1 MSLGGS
7 GTRRRTAAEE
17 EADGRE
23 ILQNVVDKKYNDWPN
38 EAGFVGLTE
47 HRGPVRLRVHGTIP
61 SYAAGALYRTGP
73 GVGEFETAERGTH
86 RVSHW
91 FDGFAHTHRF
101 DIAAGPDGPNNDDD
115 EVAAAAT
122 VTYSSR
128 RQGQEYI
135 DKIKKKGWRASIT
148 FAQRSDPC
156 VGLFAK
162 MTSRFEKEVNN
173 NVAVLRN
180 VPGLDK
186 DKDKAPT
193 PTPTP
198 AAGHSVVTT
207 SNIAIS
213 TDKSV
218 MQVLDKD
225 TLEAVDSGT
234 QAERFHP
241 DLRGP
246 LSMSHAQRDEA
257 TGDLFNVNLELGRVP
272 RYRFFRVNAAS
283 GTTDILATVAERDVC
298 AAYIHSFFLTE
309 NHVVLCVPSSHVAWS
324 GAKIFWEGNVLD
336 ALKPFDKAATPQ
348 PPPCQWVVVDRRRG
362 RGVVARFATPAGFFF
377 HSVNAFEETAEDEE
391 QQGATRTYLNLDYIH
406 YETTAA
412 LYAMY
417 YDVILRRNGAAD
429 AFWSDRATAE
439 SMRPRF
445 VRRRFALPAGG
456 EEPQISAA
464 AAAAAATAAPE
475 VLSIPA
481 PHVGELP
488 TMNPA
493 YACRPYRYVY
503 SVPSRG
509 LSTAIGE
516 CLAKTDLV
524 TRDALIWSGP
534 KGHTPSEGIFVAR
547 PGAVDEDDGVLLSV
561 VLDGEGKRS
570 YLLCL
575 DARTMTETGRAEADF
590 AIAIGL
596 HGLHAPAA

>member
-1 MSLGGS
+1 MSVSGS
-7 GTRRRTAAEE
+7 GTVRRTAAEE

-23 ILQNVVDKKYNDWPN
+23 TLQNVLDKKYNDWPN

-47 HRGPVRLRVHGTIP
+47 HRGPVKLRVHGTIP

-73 GVGEFETAERGTH
+73 GVGEFETAERGTYH
-86 RVSHW
+86 VSHW

-101 DIAAGPDGPNNDDD
+101 DIAAGPDGDDD
-115 EVAAAAT
+115 DDDDAAAT

-135 DKIKKKGWRASIT
+135 DKIKKRGWRAGIT

-162 MTSRFEKEVNN
+162 ATSRFEKEVNN

-180 VPGLDK
+180 VPGLDRG
-186 DKDKAPT
+186 KA
-193 PTPTP
+193 PTP
-198 AAGHSVVTT
+198 AAGHHAVTA

-213 TDKSV
+213 TDRSI

-225 TLEAVDSGT
+225 TLEAVDNGT

-257 TGDLFNVNLELGRVP
+257 TGDLFNVNLEFGRVP
-272 RYRFFRVNAAS
+272 TYRFFRVNAAS

-309 NHVVLCVPSSHVAWS
+309 NHVVLCVPSSHLAWS

-336 ALKPFDKAATPQ
+336 ALKPFDKAAA
-348 PPPCQWVVVDRRRG
+348 PCQWVVVDRRRG

-377 HSVNAFEETAEDEE
+377 HSVNAFEETAEDE
-391 QQGATRTYLNLDYIH
+391 QGATRTYLNLDYIH
-406 YETTAA
+406 FETTAT

-429 AFWSDRATAE
+429 AFWTDRATAE

-456 EEPQISAA
+456 EPQMAA
-464 AAAAAATAAPE
+464 AIAAAATAPE

-488 TMNPA
+488 TINPA
-493 YACRPYRYVY
+493 YACKPYRYVY

-516 CLAKTDLV
+516 CLAKTDLA

-534 KGHTPSEGIFVAR
+534 KGHTPSEAIFVAR

-590 AIAIGL
+590 PIAFGL
-596 HGLHAPAA
+596 HGLHAPAP

>member
-47 HRGPVRLRVHGTIP
+47 HRGPVKLRVHGTIP

-86 RVSHW
+86 HVSHW

-101 DIAAGPDGPNNDDD
+101 DIAAGPDGPNDDD
-115 EVAAAAT
+115 EVAAAAAT

-135 DKIKKKGWRASIT
+135 DKIKKKGWRAGIT

-193 PTPTP
+193 PTP
-198 AAGHSVVTT
+198 AAGHSVITT

-336 ALKPFDKAATPQ
+336 ALEPFDKAATP

-377 HSVNAFEETAEDEE
+377 HTVNAFEETAEDEE

-445 VRRRFALPAGG
+445 VRRRFALLPAGG
-456 EEPQISAA
+456 EEQQIS
-464 AAAAAATAAPE
+464 AAAATAAPE

>member
-1 MSLGGS
+1 MSLSGS
-7 GTRRRTAAEE
+7 GTLRRTAAEE

-23 ILQNVVDKKYNDWPN
+23 ILQNVLDKKYNDWPN

-47 HRGPVRLRVHGTIP
+47 HRGPVKLRVRGTIP

-73 GVGEFETAERGTH
+73 GVCEFETAERGTH
-86 RVSHW
+86 HVSHW

-101 DIAAGPDGPNNDDD
+101 DIAAGPDDD
-115 EVAAAAT
+115 AAAAT

-135 DKIKKKGWRASIT
+135 DKIKKKGWRAGIT

-162 MTSRFEKEVNN
+162 MTSRFEREVNN

-180 VPGLDK
+180 VPGLDR
-186 DKDKAPT
+186 DKAAT
-193 PTPTP
+193 AA
-198 AAGHSVVTT
+198 AAGHSAVTT
-207 SNIAIS
+207 TNIAIS

-225 TLEAVDSGT
+225 TLEAVDNGT

-257 TGDLFNVNLELGRVP
+257 TGDLFNVNLEFGRVA

-309 NHVVLCVPSSHVAWS
+309 KHVVLCVPSSHVAWF
-324 GAKIFWEGNVLD
+324 GAKVLWEGNVLD
-336 ALKPFDKAATPQ
+336 ALKPFDEAAAAA
-348 PPPCQWVVVDRRRG
+348 PPPCQWVVVDRSG

-377 HSVNAFEETAEDEE
+377 HSVNAFEETAKDEE
-391 QQGATRTYLNLDYIH
+391 EQGSATRTYLNLDYIH
-406 YETTAA
+406 YETTAT

-429 AFWSDRATAE
+429 AFWSDRATAK

-445 VRRRFALPAGG
+445 VRRRFALPAGV

-464 AAAAAATAAPE
+464 AASAATAPE

-488 TMNPA
+488 TINPA

-503 SVPSRG
+503 SVPTRG

-596 HGLHAPAA
+596 HGLHAPAE

>member
-1 MSLGGS
+1 MSLCGS
-7 GTRRRTAAEE
+7 GTQRRTTAEE
-17 EADGRE
+17 EADGRQ
-23 ILQNVVDKKYNDWPN
+23 ILQNILDKKYNDWPN

-47 HRGPVRLRVHGTIP
+47 HHGPVKLRVHGTIP

-73 GVGEFETAERGTH
+73 GVGEVETAERGTH
-86 RVSHW
+86 HVSHW

-101 DIAAGPDGPNNDDD
+101 DIAADPDDD
-115 EVAAAAT
+115 GATAT

-135 DKIKKKGWRASIT
+135 DKIKKKGWRAGIT

-162 MTSRFEKEVNN
+162 VASRFDKEVNN

-180 VPGLDK
+180 VPGMDK
-186 DKDKAPT
+186 DKDKDKV
-193 PTPTP
+193 PTP

-207 SNIAIS
+207 GNIAIS

-218 MQVLDKD
+218 LQVLDED
-225 TLEAVDSGT
+225 TLEAVDNGT

-241 DLRGP
+241 DLRGA
-246 LSMSHAQRDEA
+246 LSISHAQRDEA
-257 TGDLFNVNLELGRVP
+257 TGDLFNVNLEFGRVP
-272 RYRFFRVNAAS
+272 KYRFFRVNAAS

-309 NHVVLCVPSSHVAWS
+309 NHVVLCVPSSHFAWF

-336 ALKPFDKAATPQ
+336 AIKPFDRASAT
-348 PPPCQWVVVDRRRG
+348 PPCQWVVVDRRRG

-377 HSVNAFEETAEDEE
+377 HSVNAFEETVKDKEE
-391 QQGATRTYLNLDYIH
+391 QGATRTYLNLDYIH
-406 YETTAA
+406 YETTAP

-429 AFWSDRATAE
+429 AFWRDRATAE
-439 SMRPRF
+439 AMRPRF
-445 VRRRFALPAGG
+445 VRRRFVLPADS
-456 EEPQISAA
+456 EPQISAA
-464 AAAAAATAAPE
+464 AAAAAAAAVATAPE

-481 PHVGELP
+481 PHIGELP
-488 TMNPA
+488 TINPA
-493 YACRPYRYVY
+493 YACRQYRYVY

-516 CLAKTDLV
+516 CLAKTDVV

-534 KGHTPSEGIFVAR
+534 KGHTPGEGIFVAR

-561 VLDGEGKRS
+561 VLDGEGKKS

-590 AIAIGL
+590 AIAMGL